1 MQNCCSQIQILYWL
15 IKVKMQGGLF
25 FVFFLF
31 FLFGE
36 GVFMQ
41 DPHWGRWP
49 TSYNLATQY
58 LSSITLAHPTHS
70 YYTDTR
76 VHRVYAPVS

>member
-1 MQNCCSQIQILYWL
+1 
-15 IKVKMQGGLF
+15 
-25 FVFFLF
+25 
-31 FLFGE
+31 
-36 GVFMQ
+36 MQ